1 MSQKYSFVLIILAG
15 CLWGTLG
22 IFVRKFSEYGI
33 TSMSIVF
40 IRSLLTAVCVLGA
53 GALFRPKMLKFR
65 LRDIWIF
72 AGMGLLSIVFFN
84 FCYFKAVTLMSLSAA
99 AILLYTS
106 PIFVMLLSALIFKE
120 RITVRKIV
128 SAAVSLAGL
137 VLVTGFIGDAE
148 TVTFTGLLYGIGSS
162 IGYALYSIFSRAAI
176 NKGYNAL
183 TVTGWSFAFA
193 VLFSVLTADM
203 GAIADMFS
211 ENTAMIGYSLLFSVC
226 ASVLPCVFYSVGLKG
241 TENSIAAVVASAE
254 PIAATLLGM
263 VIYKEIPSVSA
274 FIGIIVVIAAMLMIA
289 EQKSSDK

>member
-1 MSQKYSFVLIILAG
+1 MSKKYSFVLIILAG

-53 GALFRPKMLKFR
+53 GELFRPKMLKFR

-148 TVTFTGLLYGIGSS
+148 TVTFTGLLYGIGSA

-193 VLFSVLTADM
+193 ALFSVLTADM

-211 ENTAMIGYSLLFSVC
+211 ENTAMIGYSSLFSVC
-226 ASVLPCVFYSVGLKG
+226 ASVLPYVFYSVGLKG